1 MSTANDIRSLIVGAA
16 IGAGVVAHVLIGWPT
31 SSIATRESEG
41 PMVRAGQSGVAH
53 ASASEAPASPYSA
66 PAADAQSTGPDLDA
80 KGQEFTT
87 KGPESAPKGP
97 DMEAPMHTLDDLF
110 RAIAE
115 VETGGEPNPDRAVGD
130 KGKSFGRYQIGLDY
144 YIDAW
149 YASPDDVDRGSLRE
163 ALPGYMADEQRARE
177 TMLRYWRWHCPEAL
191 ESGDWATL
199 ARVHNGGPRGAEKDA
214 TADYARRVLRA
225 MER

>member
-66 PAADAQSTGPDLDA
+66 PAADAQSTEPVLNSTPDI
-80 KGQEFTT
+80 
-87 KGPESAPKGP
+87 
-97 DMEAPMHTLDDLF
+97 EALYD
-110 RAIAE
+110 AIAY
-115 VETGGEPNPDRAVGD
+115 VETGGERDPDRAVGD
-130 KGKSFGRYQIGLDY
+130 GGRSFGRYQIGLDY

-199 ARVHNGGPRGAEKDA
+199 ARVHNGGPRGAEKRA
-214 TADYARRVLRA
+214 TEDYAAKVLRV
-225 MER
+225 MGGGR